1 MTDIEAVSADGSY
14 LPNMLILQHKT
25 HTEALYPAEL
35 DDNTLVGF
43 TDSGYVNDERA
54 LEWLQHFDKYSKRR
68 QQGAWRMLIFDGY
81 GSHCT
86 KEFIQYCN
94 ENKIKPCTLPPH
106 TSHLLQ
112 PLDGTI
118 SAI

>member
-1 MTDIEAVSADGSY
+1 MDALAIQPSDLYNMDETGFRIGVAGSQWIITLSPDRESYLASSEERELVTDIEAVSADGSY

-43 TDSGYVNDERA
+43 TNSGYVNDERA

-68 QQGAWRMLIFDGY
+68 QQGA
-81 GSHCT
+81 
-86 KEFIQYCN
+86 
-94 ENKIKPCTLPPH
+94 
-106 TSHLLQ
+106 
-112 PLDGTI
+112 
-118 SAI
+118 